1 MSHVRL
7 VSWNVNG
14 IRAAEKKGFLDWLA
28 ATDADV
34 VAVQETKAQPD
45 QLTDTLLNPPGYVS
59 AWHSAEKKGYSGV
72 VTYSKLPAETHIE
85 GVGDP
90 RFDVNG
96 RALISDFGRFVLF
109 NTYFPN
115 GGRGPDWV
123 AHKLDF
129 YRHYLSLISSYV
141 AAGRSAIVCGD
152 LNTAYAE
159 IDLAL
164 PKQNQKISGFLPE
177 EREALGEYYAAGLID
192 SFRQIHPE
200 EVKYSWWDQRS
211 GARARNLGWRIDAF
225 LISRDLVDKIVE
237 ADIHMEQEGS
247 DHCPV
252 SLVLNL

>member
-1 MSHVRL
+1 MTQIRL

-14 IRAAEKKGFLDWLA
+14 IRAAERKGFLDWLA
-28 ATDADV
+28 GSNADV
-34 VAVQETKAQPD
+34 VAVQETKAQPA
-45 QLTDTLLNPPGYVS
+45 QLTESLLRPPGYVS

-72 VTYSKLPAETHIE
+72 VTYSKLPAETHVE

-129 YRHYLSLISSYV
+129 YRHYLTLIGSYT
-141 AAGRSAIVCGD
+141 AAGRSAVVCGD

-159 IDLAL
+159 ID
-164 PKQNQKISGFLPE
+164 
-177 EREALGEYYAAGLID
+177 
-192 SFRQIHPE
+192 
-200 EVKYSWWDQRS
+200 
-211 GARARNLGWRIDAF
+211 
-225 LISRDLVDKIVE
+225 
-237 ADIHMEQEGS
+237 
-247 DHCPV
+247 
-252 SLVLNL
+252 